1 MSIAEELYHL
11 WEMSG
16 SRSVIVVGT
25 AKNVG
30 KTTTASALLRVAD
43 ARGVLVGLTSIG
55 RDGEAFDA
63 VDDAPKPRIFVE
75 AGTIVAAG
83 RALLPHARTIDVL
96 EEHER
101 SALGPIVFYRSRI
114 PQHVEISGAPTARA
128 MRSIIARL
136 LALGT
141 DRVIVD
147 GAIDRVAVTA
157 TGADTLIVATGI
169 ALAPSIEG
177 TADATQRFI
186 DRLDASR
193 ILACTTC
200 PVGEGRTVDAQALA
214 NAIAKKTHLSTFDI
228 KAGLRID
235 PAGVAVSRW
244 IR

>member
-1 MSIAEELYHL
+1 MSAAEELFDL
-11 WEMSG
+11 WEASG

-30 KTTTASALLRVAD
+30 KTTTASALLAVAE
-43 ARGVLVGLTSIG
+43 ARGLRIGLTSIG

-63 VDDAPKPRIFVE
+63 VDDAPKPRIFIE

-83 RALLPHARTIDVL
+83 RALLPHPRTIEIL

-101 SALGPIVFYRSRI
+101 SALGPIVFYRSKI

-128 MRSIIARL
+128 MRSVIDRL

-147 GAIDRVAVTA
+147 GAIDRIAITA
-157 TGADTLIVATGI
+157 TGSEQLIVATGI
-169 ALAPSIEG
+169 ALAPSIEA
-177 TADATQRFI
+177 TARATQRFI
-186 DRLDASR
+186 ARLDRTR

-200 PVGEGRTVDAQALA
+200 PVGEGRSVDPTELA
-214 NAIAKKTHLSTFDI
+214 NAIAGETGLSVFDI
-228 KAGLRID
+228 VADFRT
-235 PAGVAVSRW
+235 GVPVRSWSR
-244 IR
+244 